1 VRTVVALAVAIF
13 ALAAASACGGGSESA
28 SGASPEEW
36 SADVCGA
43 LSDWVADLNQRA
55 DEMQQATADSGS
67 IPDARDR
74 IVEFLDTTVTRTDA
88 MLQTVE
94 DAGAPAVDDGEAIA
108 RDLREEL
115 AKIKPVFEDARESAE
130 ALPDDPEAFVDAA
143 QDLGSALAA
152 GGGEVG
158 GRLEAT
164 QEKYDSPELEK
175 AFNEEPACQT
185 LD

>member
-1 VRTVVALAVAIF
+1 M
-13 ALAAASACGGGSESA
+13 LAAVGLSVLALTAVSACGGGGGGSA
-28 SGASPEEW
+28 TGASPEEW

-43 LSDWVADLNQRA
+43 LSDWVTDLNRRA
-55 DEMQQATADSGS
+55 DEMQKAAANSGS
-67 IPDARDR
+67 IPDARDE
-74 IVEFLDTTVTRTDA
+74 IVAFLDTTVTQTDT
-88 MLQTVE
+88 MLQKVE
-94 DAGAPAVDDGEAIA
+94 AAGAPAVDDGEAIA

-115 AKIKPVFEDARESAE
+115 AKIKPVFVGARESAK

-175 AFNEEPACQT
+175 AFDEEPACQT

>member
-1 VRTVVALAVAIF
+1 
-13 ALAAASACGGGSESA
+13 
-28 SGASPEEW
+28 
-36 SADVCGA
+36 
-43 LSDWVADLNQRA
+43 
-55 DEMQQATADSGS
+55 
-67 IPDARDR
+67 
-74 IVEFLDTTVTRTDA
+74 
-88 MLQTVE
+88 MLQKVE
-94 DAGAPAVDDGEAIA
+94 AAGAPAVDDGEAIA

-115 AKIKPVFEDARESAE
+115 AKIKPVFEGARESAE

-175 AFNEEPACQT
+175 AFDEEPACQT